1 MGIVRWIG
9 RGLALGGAVAAG
21 GALFVTAR
29 HVLTTPQPL
38 RSGLEG
44 DAKVDRKHG
53 GDLYY
58 TVAGPQDA
66 LPVVLVHDF
75 YSGASSF
82 EYRSVFARLAQRYRV
97 YAPDWLGFGMS
108 ERPPLAFTGE
118 FYAAALA
125 GFLHDVVQRPA
136 IVIAH
141 GRAANV
147 AARAASDEPDLFE
160 RLALVSPEIDAG
172 MRLDPTPG
180 QTVVRTA
187 QRISIGMLP
196 YALLSTRP
204 VLRRMALERADGA
217 ASEDALDHQY
227 ASAHQFGGQYALL
240 ALMTGELDL
249 PIQNELP
256 LVQPPLLLITG
267 ERDTRRPRDIM
278 EDLAILNPYAEL
290 EIIPAAGASVFE
302 DQPLRFLAA
311 FDAWIE
317 RPALRQRTVATQLKP
332 VEARAVHQR
341 ATGGNAAPSDGP
353 AVPPTPEIPDLPE
366 EPETPEI
373 PELPQVPSLPET
385 PEEPVIPEVEPE
397 INPEPPT
404 PPEVTPEP
412 TPEPGP
418 DATGASTTMAP
429 RKRSSS
435 AKTSANSSA
444 KSGAKAATTAKAA
457 GQATTAAD
465 EAKPATRKR
474 SATTDSTRA
483 KSAAASEPATSKKS
497 GAKNSTGKSSSGKSS
512 SGKTA
517 SRAKKTA
524 PPAEA

>member
-58 TVAGPQDA
+58 TVAGPEDA
-66 LPVVLVHDF
+66 LPVVLAHDF
-75 YSGASSF
+75 YSGASSY
-82 EYRSVFARLAQRYRV
+82 EYRSVFSRLARQYRV

-118 FYAAALA
+118 FYATALA
-125 GFLHDVVQRPA
+125 GFLRDVVQRPA
-136 IVIAH
+136 IVIAQ

-160 RLALVSPEIDAG
+160 RLALVSPEVDAG
-172 MRLDPTPG
+172 MRLDPTAG

-187 QRISIGMLP
+187 QRASLGMLP
-196 YALLSTRP
+196 YALFSTRP
-204 VLRRMALERADGA
+204 VLRRMALARADGA

-256 LVQPPLLLITG
+256 LVQPPLLLLAG
-267 ERDTRRPRDIM
+267 ERDPRRSRSMM

-311 FDAWIE
+311 FNAWVE
-317 RPALRQRTVATQLKP
+317 RPSIRQRATATQLTP
-332 VEARAVHQR
+332 TEARATQ
-341 ATGGNAAPSDGP
+341 
-353 AVPPTPEIPDLPE
+353 
-366 EPETPEI
+366 
-373 PELPQVPSLPET
+373 Q
-385 PEEPVIPEVEPE
+385 
-397 INPEPPT
+397 
-404 PPEVTPEP
+404 
-412 TPEPGP
+412 
-418 DATGASTTMAP
+418 
-429 RKRSSS
+429 S
-435 AKTSANSSA
+435 AIS
-444 KSGAKAATTAKAA
+444 
-457 GQATTAAD
+457 
-465 EAKPATRKR
+465 
-474 SATTDSTRA
+474 
-483 KSAAASEPATSKKS
+483 SAAATS
-497 GAKNSTGKSSSGKSS
+497 
-512 SGKTA
+512 
-517 SRAKKTA
+517 
-524 PPAEA
+524 

>member
-38 RSGLEG
+38 RSGLDG

-58 TVAGPQDA
+58 TVTGPEDA
-66 LPVVLVHDF
+66 LPVVLAHDF
-75 YSGASSF
+75 YSGASSY
-82 EYRSVFARLAQRYRV
+82 EYRSVFSRLAQRYRV

-118 FYAAALA
+118 FYATALA
-125 GFLHDVVQRPA
+125 GFLRDVVQRPA

-147 AARAASDEPDLFE
+147 AARTASDEPDLFE

-172 MRLDPTPG
+172 MRLDPTAG

-187 QRISIGMLP
+187 QRASLGMLP
-196 YALLSTRP
+196 YALFSTRP
-204 VLRRMALERADGA
+204 LLRRMALERADGA

-256 LVQPPLLLITG
+256 LVQPPLLLLAG
-267 ERDTRRPRDIM
+267 ERDPRRSRGMM

-311 FDAWIE
+311 FNAWVE
-317 RPALRQRTVATQLKP
+317 RPTIRQRTVATQLTP
-332 VEARAVHQR
+332 TEARTAQQGATSGAV
-341 ATGGNAAPSDGP
+341 ATDDGP
-353 AVPPTPEIPDLPE
+353 EVPPKPEVPDLPE
-366 EPETPEI
+366 EPEVPEI
-373 PELPQVPSLPET
+373 PELPQVPAIPET
-385 PEEPVIPEVEPE
+385 PEEPAIPEVEPE

-404 PPEVTPEP
+404 SPEVAPAPES
-412 TPEPGP
+412 GP
-418 DATGASTTMAP
+418 DATETSTAIAP
-429 RKRSSS
+429 RKRSTGARTSSKSS
-435 AKTSANSSA
+435 AKTTA
-444 KSGAKAATTAKAA
+444 TAKTASKSPD
-457 GQATTAAD
+457 ATKKQD
-465 EAKPATRKR
+465 
-474 SATTDSTRA
+474 
-483 KSAAASEPATSKKS
+483 SAAAEPATSKKS
-497 GAKNSTGKSSSGKSS
+497 SAKTSSGKASTAKSS
-512 SGKTA
+512 NPT
-517 SRAKKTA
+517 KKAT
-524 PPAEA
+524 PPEEA

>member
-1 MGIVRWIG
+1 MSYDTWMVAPGRAASHDQAAFNTREMTMARSGSERGAERTSPMGIVRWIG

-58 TVAGPQDA
+58 TVAGPEDA
-66 LPVVLVHDF
+66 LPVVLAHDF
-75 YSGASSF
+75 YSGASSY
-82 EYRSVFARLAQRYRV
+82 EYRSVFSRLAQRYRV
-97 YAPDWLGFGMS
+97 YAPDWIGFGMS

-118 FYAAALA
+118 FYATALA
-125 GFLHDVVQRPA
+125 GFLRDAVQRPA

-172 MRLDPTPG
+172 MRLDPTAG

-187 QRISIGMLP
+187 QRALLGMLP
-196 YALLSTRP
+196 YAIFSTRP
-204 VLRRMALERADGA
+204 LLRRMALERADGA

-256 LVQPPLLLITG
+256 LVQPPLLLLAG
-267 ERDTRRPRDIM
+267 ERDPRRPREVM

-290 EIIPAAGASVFE
+290 EFIPAAGASLFE

-311 FDAWIE
+311 FNAWVE
-317 RPALRQRTVATQLKP
+317 RPTIRPRATATQLTP
-332 VEARAVHQR
+332 TEARAAQQSATSGAV
-341 ATGGNAAPSDGP
+341 ATGDGP
-353 AVPPTPEIPDLPE
+353 AAPPEPTVPDLPE
-366 EPETPEI
+366 EPESPEI
-373 PELPQVPSLPET
+373 TL
-385 PEEPVIPEVEPE
+385 E
-397 INPEPPT
+397 ISPEPLT
-404 PPEVTPEP
+404 PPEAAREP

-418 DATGASTTMAP
+418 DATATATAMAP
-429 RKRSSS
+429 RKRSTS
-435 AKTSANSSA
+435 AKTPSNTSVKTPTSA
-444 KSGAKAATTAKAA
+444 KSA
-457 GQATTAAD
+457 GKSA
-465 EAKPATRKR
+465 
-474 SATTDSTRA
+474 SATKA
-483 KSAAASEPATSKKS
+483 QGAAETLPVTTKKS
-497 GAKNSTGKSSSGKSS
+497 GAKTSSGKASTAKSSSR
-512 SGKTA
+512 T
-517 SRAKKTA
+517 KKPT
-524 PPAEA
+524 PPEEA

>member
-58 TVAGPQDA
+58 TVAGPEDA
-66 LPVVLVHDF
+66 LPVVLAHDF
-75 YSGASSF
+75 YSGASSY
-82 EYRSVFARLAQRYRV
+82 EYRSVFSRLAQRYRV

-118 FYAAALA
+118 FYATALA
-125 GFLHDVVQRPA
+125 GFLRDVVQRPA
-136 IVIAH
+136 IVIAL

-147 AARAASDEPDLFE
+147 AARAASDEPELFE
-160 RLALVSPEIDAG
+160 RLALVSPEVDAG
-172 MRLDPTPG
+172 MRLDPTAG

-187 QRISIGMLP
+187 QRASLGMLP
-196 YALLSTRP
+196 YALFSTRP
-204 VLRRMALERADGA
+204 ALRRMALARADGA

-256 LVQPPLLLITG
+256 LVQPPLLLLAG
-267 ERDTRRPRDIM
+267 ERDPRRSHSMM

-311 FDAWIE
+311 FNAWVE
-317 RPALRQRTVATQLKP
+317 RQTIRQRATATQLTP
-332 VEARAVHQR
+332 TEARATQPSAIGSSA
-341 ATGGNAAPSDGP
+341 ATEDGP
-353 AVPPTPEIPDLPE
+353 AVTSQPVIS
-366 EPETPEI
+366 EI
-373 PELPQVPSLPET
+373 PEFPQALPETLPEALPET
-385 PEEPVIPEVEPE
+385 PKEPMIPEVA
-397 INPEPPT
+397 
-404 PPEVTPEP
+404 PEP
-412 TPEPGP
+412 TPQPGP
-418 DATGASTTMAP
+418 DATEASSSAMAP
-429 RKRSSS
+429 RKRSTS
-435 AKTSANSSA
+435 AKTN
-444 KSGAKAATTAKAA
+444 ATTASKTSEKTT
-457 GQATTAAD
+457 TTAKSAGKSASEPD

-474 SATTDSTRA
+474 ST
-483 KSAAASEPATSKKS
+483 ATSAPKTQG
-497 GAKNSTGKSSSGKSS
+497 GAKPSSDKSSSGKAPSSKS
-512 SGKTA
+512 SGG
-517 SRAKKTA
+517 AKKTT
-524 PPAEA
+524 PPQDA

>member
-1 MGIVRWIG
+1 MGIGRWIG
-9 RGLALGGAVAAG
+9 RGLALGGALTAG
-21 GALFVTAR
+21 GALVLTAR

-58 TVAGPQDA
+58 TVAGPDDA
-66 LPVVLVHDF
+66 LPLVLAHDF

-82 EYRSVFARLAQRYRV
+82 EYRSVFSRLAQRYRV

-118 FYAAALA
+118 FYATALA
-125 GFLHDVVQRPA
+125 GFLRDVVQRPA
-136 IVIAH
+136 IVVAH

-172 MRLDPTPG
+172 MRLDPTAG
-180 QTVVRTA
+180 QAVVRTA
-187 QRISIGMLP
+187 QRASLGMIA

-204 VLRRMALERADGA
+204 LLRRMSLQRADGA

-256 LVQPPLLLITG
+256 LVQPPLLLLAG
-267 ERDTRRPRDIM
+267 ERDPRRPHGLM
-278 EDLAILNPYAEL
+278 VDLAILNPYAEL
-290 EIIPAAGASVFE
+290 EIIPAAGSSVFE
-302 DQPLRFLAA
+302 DQPLRFLASLN
-311 FDAWIE
+311 AWIE
-317 RPALRQRTVATQLKP
+317 RPALRQRATATQLTP
-332 VEARAVHQR
+332 AEARAAHGGLE
-341 ATGGNAAPSDGP
+341 ATAPDDDGP
-353 AVPPTPEIPDLPE
+353 AVPPTPEVPDLPE
-366 EPETPEI
+366 EPEVPEV
-373 PELPQVPSLPET
+373 PELPQVPAVPET
-385 PEEPVIPEVEPE
+385 PEEPEVPEIEPEV
-397 INPEPPT
+397 NPEPPT

-418 DATGASTTMAP
+418 DASASSTAMAP
-429 RKRSSS
+429 RKRAAA
-435 AKTSANSSA
+435 AKT
-444 KSGAKAATTAKAA
+444 GAKTTAATKESKQSKAT
-457 GQATTAAD
+457 GAAD
-465 EAKPATRKR
+465 EAKPAPRRR
-474 SATTDSTRA
+474 STTSTA
-483 KSAAASEPATSKKS
+483 KSKGNAAAETAPSAKS
-497 GAKNSTGKSSSGKSS
+497 GARTSRGKTA

-517 SRAKKTA
+517 SGKASSRAKKAA
-524 PPAEA
+524 PADEG

>member
-1 MGIVRWIG
+1 MGIGRWIG
-9 RGLALGGAVAAG
+9 RGLALGGALTAG
-21 GALFVTAR
+21 GALFLTAR

-58 TVAGPQDA
+58 TVAGPEDA
-66 LPVVLVHDF
+66 SPVVLVHDF
-75 YSGASSF
+75 YSGASSY
-82 EYRSVFARLAQRYRV
+82 EYRSVFSRLAQQYRV

-118 FYAAALA
+118 FYATALA
-125 GFLHDVVQRPA
+125 GFLRDVVQRPA
-136 IVIAH
+136 LVIAH

-160 RLALVSPEIDAG
+160 RLALVSPEIHAG
-172 MRLDPTPG
+172 MQLDPSAG

-187 QRISIGMLP
+187 QRASLGMLL
-196 YALLSTRP
+196 YSLVSTRP
-204 VLRRMALERADGA
+204 LLRRMALERADGA

-249 PIQNELP
+249 PVQHELP
-256 LVQPPLLLITG
+256 LIQPPLLLVAG
-267 ERDTRRPRDIM
+267 ERDPRRPRSAM

-302 DQPLRFLAA
+302 DQPLRFLSA
-311 FDAWIE
+311 FDAWIA
-317 RPALRQRTVATQLKP
+317 RPALRQRARATELTP
-332 VEARAVHQR
+332 TEARADHQGAEASA
-341 ATGGNAAPSDGP
+341 ATSDGP
-353 AVPPTPEIPDLPE
+353 AIPPRPEVPDAPE
-366 EPETPEI
+366 EPEVPEVPDLPQVPELPEI
-373 PELPQVPSLPET
+373 PEV
-385 PEEPVIPEVEPE
+385 PVIPEVEPE

-418 DATGASTTMAP
+418 DATATSTAMSP
-429 RKRSSS
+429 RKRTASVKTSARTS
-435 AKTSANSSA
+435 AKAGAKTSTKTKSAA
-444 KSGAKAATTAKAA
+444 KSTDTTSEDAP
-457 GQATTAAD
+457 
-465 EAKPATRKR
+465 KPATRKR
-474 SATTDSTRA
+474 SSTGRA
-483 KSAAASEPATSKKS
+483 AKAQNAAAAEPAT
-497 GAKNSTGKSSSGKSS
+497 TGKTSAKSSSSKAS
-512 SGKTA
+512 SGKTS
-517 SRAKKTA
+517 SRAKKA
-524 PPAEA
+524 PPAEEA

>member
-58 TVAGPQDA
+58 TVAGPEDA
-66 LPVVLVHDF
+66 LPVVLAHDF
-75 YSGASSF
+75 YSGASSY
-82 EYRSVFARLAQRYRV
+82 EYRSVFSRLAQRYRV

-118 FYAAALA
+118 FYATALA
-125 GFLHDVVQRPA
+125 GFLRDVVQRPA

-172 MRLDPTPG
+172 MRLDPTAG
-180 QTVVRTA
+180 QTAVRTA
-187 QRISIGMLP
+187 QRVSLGMLP
-196 YALLSTRP
+196 YALFSTRP
-204 VLRRMALERADGA
+204 LLRRMALERADGA

-227 ASAHQFGGQYALL
+227 ASAHQFGGQHALL

-256 LVQPPLLLITG
+256 LVQPPLLLLAG
-267 ERDTRRPRDIM
+267 ERDMRRPRDMM

-302 DQPLRFLAA
+302 DQPLRFLAT
-311 FDAWIE
+311 FNAWVE
-317 RPALRQRTVATQLKP
+317 RPTIRQRATATQLTP
-332 VEARAVHQR
+332 AEARAAQQD
-341 ATGGNAAPSDGP
+341 ASDGP
-353 AVPPTPEIPDLPE
+353 AVPPKPEVPDLPE
-366 EPETPEI
+366 EPEVPEI
-373 PELPQVPSLPET
+373 PDLPQVPAIPET

-418 DATGASTTMAP
+418 NATGTTTAMAP
-429 RKRSSS
+429 RKRSTSAKTGSKSS
-435 AKTSANSSA
+435 AKTTAVANTAS
-444 KSGAKAATTAKAA
+444 KSTDATQDDA
-457 GQATTAAD
+457 
-465 EAKPATRKR
+465 AKPATRKR
-474 SATTDSTRA
+474 STTTGATKTQD
-483 KSAAASEPATSKKS
+483 SAAAESATSKKS
-497 GAKNSTGKSSSGKSS
+497 SAKTSSGKASTAKSS
-512 SGKTA
+512 
-517 SRAKKTA
+517 SRAKKTT
-524 PPAEA
+524 PAEEA

>member
-1 MGIVRWIG
+1 MGIGRWIR

-38 RSGLEG
+38 RSGLDG
-44 DAKVDRKHG
+44 DAKVDRKYG

-58 TVAGPQDA
+58 TVAGPEDA
-66 LPVVLVHDF
+66 LPIVLAHDF
-75 YSGASSF
+75 YAGASSY
-82 EYRSVFARLAQRYRV
+82 EYRSVYSRLAQRYRV

-118 FYAAALA
+118 FYATALA
-125 GFLHDVVQRPA
+125 GFLRDVVLRPA

-160 RLALVSPEIDAG
+160 RLALISPEIDAG
-172 MRLDPTPG
+172 MRLDPTAG

-187 QRISIGMLP
+187 QRASLGMLP
-196 YALLSTRP
+196 YALFSTRP

-256 LVQPPLLLITG
+256 LTQPPLLLLAG
-267 ERDTRRPRDIM
+267 ERDPHRPRSMM

-302 DQPLRFLAA
+302 DQPLRFLAT
-311 FDAWIE
+311 FNAWVE
-317 RPALRQRTVATQLKP
+317 RPTIRQRAVATQLTP
-332 VEARAVHQR
+332 TEARAVQQGVVSG
-341 ATGGNAAPSDGP
+341 AAAPDDGP
-353 AVPPTPEIPDLPE
+353 AVPPKPGVPDLPKEPE
-366 EPETPEI
+366 EPELLQGPATR
-373 PELPQVPSLPET
+373 ET
-385 PEEPVIPEVEPE
+385 PEELVIPEVKPE
-397 INPEPPT
+397 ISPELAS
-404 PPEVTPEP
+404 PPEVAPEP
-412 TPEPGP
+412 TPKRGP
-418 DATGASTTMAP
+418 DATAASTAMAP
-429 RKRSSS
+429 RKRS
-435 AKTSANSSA
+435 TSA
-444 KSGAKAATTAKAA
+444 KSTTTAKSTGKSTSAP
-457 GQATTAAD
+457 D

-474 SATTDSTRA
+474 STATSATKA
-483 KSAAASEPATSKKS
+483 QGAAAADPAASKKS
-497 GAKNSTGKSSSGKSS
+497 G
-512 SGKTA
+512 GKTSSA
-517 SRAKKTA
+517 KSPSSAKKPT
-524 PPAEA
+524 PPQEA

>member
-38 RSGLEG
+38 RSGLDG

-58 TVAGPQDA
+58 TVAGPEDA
-66 LPVVLVHDF
+66 LPVVLAHDF
-75 YSGASSF
+75 YSGASSY
-82 EYRSVFARLAQRYRV
+82 EYRSVFSRLAQRYHV

-118 FYAAALA
+118 FYATALA
-125 GFLHDVVQRPA
+125 GFLRDVVQRPA

-172 MRLDPTPG
+172 MRLDPTAG

-187 QRISIGMLP
+187 QRASLGMLP
-196 YALLSTRP
+196 YALFSMRP
-204 VLRRMALERADGA
+204 LLRRLALERADGA

-256 LVQPPLLLITG
+256 LVQPPLLLLAG
-267 ERDTRRPRDIM
+267 ERDTRRPRNVM

-311 FDAWIE
+311 FKAWVE
-317 RPALRQRTVATQLKP
+317 RPTIRQRATATQLTP
-332 VEARAVHQR
+332 TEARAVQQSTISGAA
-341 ATGGNAAPSDGP
+341 ATDDGP
-353 AVPPTPEIPDLPE
+353 AVPPKPEIPDLPE
-366 EPETPEI
+366 EPEVPEI
-373 PELPQVPSLPET
+373 PELPQVPAIPET

-397 INPEPPT
+397 ISPEPPS
-404 PPEVTPEP
+404 PPEVAPEP
-412 TPEPGP
+412 PPEPGP
-418 DATGASTTMAP
+418 DATETATAMAP

-435 AKTSANSSA
+435 AKTSSKPSA
-444 KSGAKAATTAKAA
+444 KTTTTAKTASKSTN
-457 GQATTAAD
+457 ATQD
-465 EAKPATRKR
+465 EPTKPATRKR
-474 SATTDSTRA
+474 STTTGATKT
-483 KSAAASEPATSKKS
+483 KSSASESATSKKS
-497 GAKNSTGKSSSGKSS
+497 GARTSSGKASTVKSSSR
-512 SGKTA
+512 T
-517 SRAKKTA
+517 KKATA
-524 PPAEA
+524 PEEA

>member
-58 TVAGPQDA
+58 TVAGPEDA
-66 LPVVLVHDF
+66 LPVVLAHDF
-75 YSGASSF
+75 YSGASSH

-118 FYAAALA
+118 FYATALA
-125 GFLHDVVQRPA
+125 GFLRDVVQRRA

-172 MRLDPTPG
+172 MRLDPTAG
-180 QTVVRTA
+180 QTIVRTA
-187 QRISIGMLP
+187 QRISLGMLP

-204 VLRRMALERADGA
+204 LLRRMALERADGA

-256 LVQPPLLLITG
+256 LVLPPLLLLAG
-267 ERDTRRPRDIM
+267 ERDMRRPRSAM

-290 EIIPAAGASVFE
+290 DIIPAAGASVFE

-311 FDAWIE
+311 FNAWIE
-317 RPALRQRTVATQLKP
+317 RPALRQRTVATRLTP
-332 VEARAVHQR
+332 TEARAVQQS
-341 ATGGNAAPSDGP
+341 ATGGSAAPNAGP
-353 AVPPTPEIPDLPE
+353 AVPPTPEVPDLPE
-366 EPETPEI
+366 EPDVPEV
-373 PELPQVPSLPET
+373 PELPQVPAVPET
-385 PEEPVIPEVEPE
+385 PEEPEIPEVE
-397 INPEPPT
+397 
-404 PPEVTPEP
+404 PEP

-418 DATGASTTMAP
+418 NATETSTATAP
-429 RKRSSS
+429 QKRATSARTSPKSS
-435 AKTSANSSA
+435 ARKT
-444 KSGAKAATTAKAA
+444 TTATSMVQTASAA
-457 GQATTAAD
+457 G

-474 SATTDSTRA
+474 SATKESAKA
-483 KSAAASEPATSKKS
+483 KSDAAVEPTTGKKS
-497 GAKNSTGKSSSGKSS
+497 DAKSSASKSSSGKSS
-512 SGKTA
+512 SRT
-517 SRAKKTA
+517 KKSSSPEQA
-524 PPAEA
+524 

>member
-38 RSGLEG
+38 RSELEG

-58 TVAGPQDA
+58 TVAGPEDA
-66 LPVVLVHDF
+66 LPVVLAHDF
-75 YSGASSF
+75 YSGASSY
-82 EYRSVFARLAQRYRV
+82 EYRSVFSRLAQRYRV

-118 FYAAALA
+118 FYATALA
-125 GFLHDVVQRPA
+125 GFLRDAVQRPA

-172 MRLDPTPG
+172 MRLDPTAG

-187 QRISIGMLP
+187 QRASLGMLP
-196 YALLSTRP
+196 YALFSTRP
-204 VLRRMALERADGA
+204 LLRRMALERADGA

-256 LVQPPLLLITG
+256 LVQPPLLLLAG
-267 ERDTRRPRDIM
+267 ERDTHRPRDVM

-302 DQPLRFLAA
+302 DQPLRFLTA
-311 FDAWIE
+311 FNAWVE
-317 RPALRQRTVATQLKP
+317 RPTIRQRATATHLTP
-332 VEARAVHQR
+332 AEARAAQQG
-341 ATGGNAAPSDGP
+341 ASDGP
-353 AVPPTPEIPDLPE
+353 AVPPKPEVPDLPE
-366 EPETPEI
+366 EPEEPEVPEI
-373 PELPQVPSLPET
+373 PELPHVPAIPET

-397 INPEPPT
+397 ISPEPPT
-404 PPEVTPEP
+404 PPEVAPEP

-418 DATGASTTMAP
+418 DATETATTMSP
-429 RKRSSS
+429 RKPAMS
-435 AKTSANSSA
+435 AKTSSKSSA
-444 KSGAKAATTAKAA
+444 KSTATAKTASKSPD
-457 GQATTAAD
+457 ATQDSPT
-465 EAKPATRKR
+465 KPASRKR
-474 SATTDSTRA
+474 STTA
-483 KSAAASEPATSKKS
+483 S
-497 GAKNSTGKSSSGKSS
+497 GAKVKDDAAVESAPGKKNAAKNSRSKTSSR
-512 SGKTA
+512 T
-517 SRAKKTA
+517 KKAT
-524 PPAEA
+524 PPEGV

>member
-1 MGIVRWIG
+1 MGIMRWIG

-58 TVAGPQDA
+58 TVAGPEDA
-66 LPVVLVHDF
+66 LPVVLAHDF
-75 YSGASSF
+75 YSGASSY
-82 EYRSVFARLAQRYRV
+82 EYRSVFSRLAQRYRV

-118 FYAAALA
+118 FYATALA
-125 GFLHDVVQRPA
+125 GFLRDAVQRPA

-172 MRLDPTPG
+172 MRLDPTAG

-187 QRISIGMLP
+187 QRASLGMLP

-204 VLRRMALERADGA
+204 LLRRMALERADGA

-256 LVQPPLLLITG
+256 LVLPPLLLLAG
-267 ERDTRRPRDIM
+267 ERDAHRPRAMM
-278 EDLAILNPYAEL
+278 EDLAILNPYAEV

-311 FDAWIE
+311 FNAWVD
-317 RPALRQRTVATQLKP
+317 RPTIRQRVTATQLTP
-332 VEARAVHQR
+332 TEARAAQQGAEGH
-341 ATGGNAAPSDGP
+341 AAPIDGP
-353 AVPPTPEIPDLPE
+353 AVPPPAVPDPLQE
-366 EPETPEI
+366 SDLD
-373 PELPQVPSLPET
+373 LPQVTASQDT
-385 PEEPVIPEVEPE
+385 PEQAEASGVAV
-397 INPEPPT
+397 
-404 PPEVTPEP
+404 EP

-418 DATGASTTMAP
+418 DATETSTAMASRKRTTSAKTTTTTKSATDEAKP
-429 RKRSSS
+429 AARKRSTTASATKAQGDAAAEPATGKKRNAKASS
-435 AKTSANSSA
+435 GKNSSA
-444 KSGAKAATTAKAA
+444 KS
-457 GQATTAAD
+457 
-465 EAKPATRKR
+465 
-474 SATTDSTRA
+474 
-483 KSAAASEPATSKKS
+483 
-497 GAKNSTGKSSSGKSS
+497 SSS
-512 SGKTA
+512 
-517 SRAKKTA
+517 AKKAT
-524 PPAEA
+524 PSEEA

>member
-38 RSGLEG
+38 RSGLDG

-58 TVAGPQDA
+58 TVAGPEDA
-66 LPVVLVHDF
+66 LPVVLAHDF
-75 YSGASSF
+75 YSGASSY
-82 EYRSVFARLAQRYRV
+82 EYRSVFSRLAQRYRV

-118 FYAAALA
+118 FYATALA
-125 GFLHDVVQRPA
+125 GFLRDVVQRPA

-147 AARAASDEPDLFE
+147 SARAASDEPDLFE

-172 MRLDPTPG
+172 MRLDPTAG

-187 QRISIGMLP
+187 QRASLGMLP
-196 YALLSTRP
+196 YALFSTRP
-204 VLRRMALERADGA
+204 LLRRMALERADGA

-256 LVQPPLLLITG
+256 LVQPPLLLLAG
-267 ERDTRRPRDIM
+267 ERDPRRPRDAM

-311 FDAWIE
+311 FNAWVE
-317 RPALRQRTVATQLKP
+317 RPTIRQRATATQLTP
-332 VEARAVHQR
+332 TEARAAQQG
-341 ATGGNAAPSDGP
+341 ANDGP
-353 AVPPTPEIPDLPE
+353 AVPPKPEVPDLPE
-366 EPETPEI
+366 EPEVPEV
-373 PELPQVPSLPET
+373 PELPQVPAIPET
-385 PEEPVIPEVEPE
+385 PEEPVIPEIEPE
-397 INPEPPT
+397 ISPEPPT
-404 PPEVTPEP
+404 PPEVAPEP

-418 DATGASTTMAP
+418 DATETSTAMAP
-429 RKRSSS
+429 RKRSTS
-435 AKTSANSSA
+435 AKTSSNTSA
-444 KSGAKAATTAKAA
+444 KPTTTAKSTGKSASA
-457 GQATTAAD
+457 PD

-474 SATTDSTRA
+474 STTTSATKA
-483 KSAAASEPATSKKS
+483 QVAAENEQATSKKS
-497 GAKNSTGKSSSGKSS
+497 
-512 SGKTA
+512 SGKTSSA
-517 SRAKKTA
+517 KSSSRAKKTT
-524 PPAEA
+524 PPEEA

>member
-9 RGLALGGAVAAG
+9 RGLALGGAIAAG

-38 RSGLEG
+38 RSGLDG

-58 TVAGPQDA
+58 TVAGPEDA
-66 LPVVLVHDF
+66 LPVVLAHDF
-75 YSGASSF
+75 YSGASSY
-82 EYRSVFARLAQRYRV
+82 EYRSVFSRLAQRYRV

-118 FYAAALA
+118 FYATALA
-125 GFLHDVVQRPA
+125 GFLRDVVQRPA

-172 MRLDPTPG
+172 MRLDPTAG

-187 QRISIGMLP
+187 QRASLGMLP
-196 YALLSTRP
+196 YALFSTRP
-204 VLRRMALERADGA
+204 LLRRMALERADGA

-256 LVQPPLLLITG
+256 LVQPPLLLLAG
-267 ERDTRRPRDIM
+267 ERDARRPRNVM

-290 EIIPAAGASVFE
+290 EIILAAGASVFE

-311 FDAWIE
+311 FNAWVE
-317 RPALRQRTVATQLKP
+317 RPTIRQRATATQLTP
-332 VEARAVHQR
+332 VEARAAHEG
-341 ATGGNAAPSDGP
+341 ANDGNAASDGP
-353 AVPPTPEIPDLPE
+353 AVPPKLEVPDLPE
-366 EPETPEI
+366 EPAVPEI
-373 PELPQVPSLPET
+373 PELPQVPAIPET
-385 PEEPVIPEVEPE
+385 PEEPILPEVEPE
-397 INPEPPT
+397 ISPEPST
-404 PPEVTPEP
+404 PPEVAPEP
-412 TPEPGP
+412 TSEPGP
-418 DATGASTTMAP
+418 DATETSTALAP
-429 RKRSSS
+429 RKRSTS
-435 AKTSANSSA
+435 AKTT
-444 KSGAKAATTAKAA
+444 ATTRSASKPTGAPKDAA
-457 GQATTAAD
+457 
-465 EAKPATRKR
+465 AKPATRKR
-474 SATTDSTRA
+474 SPTTSAAKTKGDASESATST
-483 KSAAASEPATSKKS
+483 KSAT
-497 GAKNSTGKSSSGKSS
+497 KSSNSKTSS
-512 SGKTA
+512 RT
-517 SRAKKTA
+517 KKT
-524 PPAEA
+524 PSEEA

>member
-1 MGIVRWIG
+1 MTIARSGIERGVERTSPMGIVRWIG

-58 TVAGPQDA
+58 TVAGPEDA
-66 LPVVLVHDF
+66 LPVVLAHDF
-75 YSGASSF
+75 YSGASSY
-82 EYRSVFARLAQRYRV
+82 EYRSVFSRLAQRYRV

-118 FYAAALA
+118 FYATALA
-125 GFLHDVVQRPA
+125 GFLRDIVQRPA

-147 AARAASDEPDLFE
+147 VARAASDEPDLFE
-160 RLALVSPEIDAG
+160 RLTLVSPEIDAG
-172 MRLDPTPG
+172 MRLDPTAG

-187 QRISIGMLP
+187 QRASLGMLP
-196 YALLSTRP
+196 YALASTRP
-204 VLRRMALERADGA
+204 LLRRMALERADGA

-256 LVQPPLLLITG
+256 LVQPPLLLLAG
-267 ERDTRRPRDIM
+267 ERDARRPRDMM

-290 EIIPAAGASVFE
+290 EIIPAAGASLFE

-311 FDAWIE
+311 FNAWVE
-317 RPALRQRTVATQLKP
+317 RPTIRQRATATQLTP
-332 VEARAVHQR
+332 TEARAAQQGANSGAV
-341 ATGGNAAPSDGP
+341 ATDDGP
-353 AVPPTPEIPDLPE
+353 VVPPTPEVPDLPE
-366 EPETPEI
+366 EPESPEI
-373 PELPQVPSLPET
+373 KLESSSEA
-385 PEEPVIPEVEPE
+385 
-397 INPEPPT
+397 PT
-404 PPEVTPEP
+404 PPEAAPEL

-418 DATGASTTMAP
+418 DATETTTAMAP
-429 RKRSSS
+429 HKRATS
-435 AKTSANSSA
+435 AKTSAKASSKTSA
-444 KSGAKAATTAKAA
+444 KATTTAKSTGKSA
-457 GQATTAAD
+457 GAAD
-465 EAKPATRKR
+465 ETKPATRKR
-474 SATTDSTRA
+474 STATSATKAQGD
-483 KSAAASEPATSKKS
+483 AAAEPASGKKS
-497 GAKNSTGKSSSGKSS
+497 NAKTS
-512 SGKTA
+512 SGKTSSA
-517 SRAKKTA
+517 KSSSSAKKAT
-524 PPAEA
+524 PSEEA

>member
-9 RGLALGGAVAAG
+9 RGLALGGAVAVG

-38 RSGLEG
+38 RSGLDG

-58 TVAGPQDA
+58 TIAGPEDA
-66 LPVVLVHDF
+66 LPVVLAHDF
-75 YSGASSF
+75 YSGASSY
-82 EYRSVFARLAQRYRV
+82 EYRSVFSRLAQRYRV

-118 FYAAALA
+118 FFATALA
-125 GFLHDVVQRPA
+125 GFLRDVIQRPA

-172 MRLDPTPG
+172 MRLDPTAG
-180 QTVVRTA
+180 QTVVCTA
-187 QRISIGMLP
+187 KRASLGMLP
-196 YALLSTRP
+196 YALFSTRP
-204 VLRRMALERADGA
+204 LLRRMALERADGA
-217 ASEDALDHQY
+217 PSEDALDHQY

-256 LVQPPLLLITG
+256 LVQPPLLLLAG
-267 ERDTRRPRDIM
+267 ERDARRPRDVM
-278 EDLAILNPYAEL
+278 EDLAILNPYTEL

-311 FDAWIE
+311 FNAWVE
-317 RPALRQRTVATQLKP
+317 RPTIRQRATATQLTP
-332 VEARAVHQR
+332 TEARAAQQG
-341 ATGGNAAPSDGP
+341 ANDGP
-353 AVPPTPEIPDLPE
+353 AVPPKPEVPDL
-366 EPETPEI
+366 
-373 PELPQVPSLPET
+373 
-385 PEEPVIPEVEPE
+385 PEEPVIPEVA
-397 INPEPPT
+397 
-404 PPEVTPEP
+404 PEP

-418 DATGASTTMAP
+418 NATEASTAMAP
-429 RKRSSS
+429 RKRATS
-435 AKTSANSSA
+435 AKTNAKTSSKTSA
-444 KSGAKAATTAKAA
+444 KTTTTAKSTGKSASA
-457 GQATTAAD
+457 PD
-465 EAKPATRKR
+465 EAKPATRER
-474 SATTDSTRA
+474 STTSSATKAQDTA
-483 KSAAASEPATSKKS
+483 ENEPATSKKS
-497 GAKNSTGKSSSGKSS
+497 
-512 SGKTA
+512 SGKTSSA
-517 SRAKKTA
+517 KSPSRAKKTT
-524 PPAEA
+524 PPEGV